1 MHWVKLLFWGWLAFG
16 AVTVIVGLLW
26 TSALAKESLQE
37 TAKTTSHA
45 NRPVGFA
52 AAEYSKVRST

>member
-26 TSALAKESLQE
+26 TSALAKESLPE
-37 TAKTTSHA
+37 TAKAAPHP
-45 NRPVGFA
+45 NPRVGFA
-52 AAEYSKVRST
+52 SAELSKVRST